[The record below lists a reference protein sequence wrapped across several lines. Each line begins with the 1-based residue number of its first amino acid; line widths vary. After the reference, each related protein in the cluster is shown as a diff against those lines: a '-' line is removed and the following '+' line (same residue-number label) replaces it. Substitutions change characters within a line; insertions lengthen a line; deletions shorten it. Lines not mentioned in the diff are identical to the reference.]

1 MVDYLPYFVGV
12 TAAAVVL
19 QAGILVGLFVAVRKT
34 TARMEGLATDLQT
47 KLLPT
52 IDIANTMLTEL
63 RPKIENMVENVSE
76 SSTMVRAQI
85 ERIDATVSDV
95 IDRTRL
101 QVIRADELVNG
112 TMDRL
117 EQTRDV
123 VHRTVISPIR
133 QVSGLIQGVT
143 AGLEFLIG
151 SRRRSRDEVDVPQ
164 DEMFI

>member
-1 MVDYLPYFVGV
+1 MDSLPYFVGV
-12 TAAAVVL
+12 TAAAVVI
-19 QAGILVGLFVAVRKT
+19 QAGILVGLFLAVRNT
-34 TARMEGLATDLQT
+34 TARVEALAIELQT
-47 KLLPT
+47 KVLPT
-52 IDIANTMLTEL
+52 GDLANAMLRDL
-63 RPKIENMVENVSE
+63 RPKIETMVENVTE

-112 TMDRL
+112 TMDRI

-151 SRRRSRDEVDVPQ
+151 TRRRQNNDVSVPQ

>member
-1 MVDYLPYFVGV
+1 MDYLPYFVGV

-19 QAGILVGLFVAVRKT
+19 QACILVAMFVALKKT
-34 TARMEGLATDLQT
+34 TTRMEALATDVQT
-47 KLLPT
+47 KILPT
-52 IDIANTMLTEL
+52 VDIANSMLKDL
-63 RPKIENMVENVSE
+63 RPKIETMVENVTE
-76 SSTMVRAQI
+76 SSTMVRDQI

-112 TMDRL
+112 TMDRI

-123 VHRTVISPIR
+123 VHKTVISPIR

-143 AGLEFLIG
+143 AGLEFLVG
-151 SRRRSRDEVDVPQ
+151 SRRRQRGEAVPQ